1 MRGDGDVARITF
13 LKLYPEADANSVML
27 TGAFFNNG
35 NPPAVIGDSHLGA
48 SSGVPAQA
56 DRTALGRAAPNPFA
70 EGTVISYQ
78 MAAQGPVSIKIYNV
92 EGKLVR
98 TLVDGK
104 VDAGTHSVIWNG
116 IDNSGKVAARGVYF
130 CCMQARGYRATEKIV
145 FVE

>member
-1 MRGDGDVARITF
+1 
-13 LKLYPEADANSVML
+13 ML

-48 SSGVPAQA
+48 SSGIPARA
-56 DRTALGRAAPNPFA
+56 DRTTFGLALPNPFA

-78 MAAQGPVSIKIYNV
+78 MAAPGPVSIKIYNV

-98 TLVDGK
+98 TLVDGR
-104 VDAGTHSVIWNG
+104 VDAGEHSVMWNG
-116 IDNSGKVAARGVYF
+116 RDNSGEVAANGVYF
-130 CCMQARGYRATEKIV
+130 CSMQAEGYRATEKIV